1 MNQKIGEKGLES
13 DPDSY
18 VAMNTLDRNGITLA
32 YQEAGSGISPVLL
45 VHGFACDHT
54 FLLPQLRFLGDRRR
68 TVAVDLRG
76 HGTSDAPKQDY
87 TMAGFADDLAW
98 ISAQLNLEQPIW
110 TEVRRVRKSIGIL
123 YKNRVQSRNSFLSC
137 PAATYDGASD

>member
-1 MNQKIGEKGLES
+1 
-13 DPDSY
+13 
-18 VAMNTLDRNGITLA
+18 MNTLDRNGITLA
-32 YQEAGSGISPVLL
+32 YQEAGSGISAVLL

-98 ISAQLNLEQPIW
+98 ISAQLNLERPIVVGHSMVGTLPW
-110 TEVRRVRKSIGIL
+110 S
-123 YKNRVQSRNSFLSC
+123 
-137 PAATYDGASD
+137 